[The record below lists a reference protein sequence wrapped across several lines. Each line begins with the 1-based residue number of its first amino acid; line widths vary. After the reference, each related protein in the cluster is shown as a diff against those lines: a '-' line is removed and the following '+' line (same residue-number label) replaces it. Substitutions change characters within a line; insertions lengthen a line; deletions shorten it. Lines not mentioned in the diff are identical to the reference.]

1 VERIHVI
8 ATTDEQTRRAIGDA
22 VRRALVCQTSV
33 VVWIPRLIGQIPS
46 DDAADDTAV
55 QRQVDQYR
63 RLIAELGGEGRVR
76 VCLCHAVEQLA
87 ERLST
92 S

>member
-1 VERIHVI
+1 MERIHVI
-8 ATTDEQTRRAIGDA
+8 ATTDEQTRLAIGDA
-22 VRRALVCQTSV
+22 VRRALICQTSV

-46 DDAADDTAV
+46 DDAV
-55 QRQVDQYR
+55 VERQVDQYR
-63 RLIAELGGEGRVR
+63 SLIAELGGEGRVR

-92 S
+92 I